1 VHYQYFQECAGRCE
15 IRLMVAPDFT
25 EQDRVAIE
33 RAYKLKVGEEVQ
45 FKIKVINEIPLTA
58 LGILK
63 MLDLRLNT
71 QREG

>member
-1 VHYQYFQECAGRCE
+1 
-15 IRLMVAPDFT
+15 MVAPDFT